1 MTTANERAPAVAPP
15 VRADATERS
24 KKSHG
29 RAPAGD
35 RAAGSD
41 GSRAAVTVAPADGDR
56 APAVDGPGRARA
68 EGGAVDSAGGEPSAR
83 SDAAPGPRAARL
95 APRRRLA
102 AAVGGRTR
110 AGLRVAGR
118 AASNAWRDRVLGLA
132 AEAGF
137 WQLLSLPPL
146 LLALLGTIG
155 YIADAVGSDAV
166 ASIRSSL
173 LQGAYDL
180 LTPAVVDDVVGPTVD
195 QILSRGRPDV
205 ISIGFVLSLW
215 TGSTAMATYVN
226 TITIAYGQRD
236 LRSAV
241 RSRLVALR
249 LYIAQVLTG
258 VIILPALVLGPDLLA
273 NLLRAN
279 RHPAVKTLLEQGFW
293 PVVALMALAMLTSLY
308 HQSLPRRRPWR
319 SALPGAMFALLGWLF
334 GSYLLRLYLEL
345 VFGNEL
351 VYGSLA
357 APVAA
362 LLFFYITALAVLL
375 GAELNAA
382 LDKRGADSPA
392 DGDEG
397 DGAVGDGA
405 VGDGA
410 AANGVRG
417 DARAALAP
425 SAAGTVT
432 EKVAPTPADA
442 ATSPDA
448 ADRERATGGQAASGR
463 VDGRHDPRSDGRVDQ
478 DPGDTP

>member
-1 MTTANERAPAVAPP
+1 MTTANERASAVAAP
-15 VRADATERS
+15 VRADSTDRA
-24 KKSHG
+24 KDANG
-29 RAPAGD
+29 RASAGD
-35 RAAGSD
+35 QAGGAGGRRETAKTRPATGD
-41 GSRAAVTVAPADGDR
+41 PADT
-56 APAVDGPGRARA
+56 ADGADGNAGMARREIDGEGAGGGPSKRARR
-68 EGGAVDSAGGEPSAR
+68 SADKP
-83 SDAAPGPRAARL
+83 AARK
-95 APRRRLA
+95 APVRRLA
-102 AAVGGRTR
+102 AGAR
-110 AGLRVAGR
+110 AALRVAGR

-166 ASIRSSL
+166 NSIRASL
-173 LQGAYDL
+173 LKGASDL
-180 LTPAVVDDVVGPTVD
+180 LTPEVVDNVVGPTVD

-258 VIILPALVLGPDLLA
+258 VIILPALVLGPGLLA
-273 NLLRAN
+273 NLFRAN
-279 RHPAVKTLLEQGFW
+279 RHPVVKMLLEQVFW
-293 PVVALMALAMLTSLY
+293 PAVGLLALAMLTSLY
-308 HQSLPRRRPWR
+308 HQSLPQRRPWL
-319 SALPGAMFALLGWLF
+319 SALPGAVFALLGWLL

-392 DGDEG
+392 DADRPA
-397 DGAVGDGA
+397 DGAGTGTET
-405 VGDGA
+405 
-410 AANGVRG
+410 G
-417 DARAALAP
+417 DAKRPPTATGSPPEAQSAP
-425 SAAGTVT
+425 PAG
-432 EKVAPTPADA
+432 
-442 ATSPDA
+442 SPDGS
-448 ADRERATGGQAASGR
+448 DRSG
-463 VDGRHDPRSDGRVDQ
+463 S
-478 DPGDTP
+478 

>member
-1 MTTANERAPAVAPP
+1 MAGQEINGEGPGGGASRRGRRAADNAATGEAPTRRL
-15 VRADATERS
+15 VTGARGR
-24 KKSHG
+24 G
-29 RAPAGD
+29 RAA
-35 RAAGSD
+35 
-41 GSRAAVTVAPADGDR
+41 
-56 APAVDGPGRARA
+56 
-68 EGGAVDSAGGEPSAR
+68 
-83 SDAAPGPRAARL
+83 
-95 APRRRLA
+95 
-102 AAVGGRTR
+102 
-110 AGLRVAGR
+110 LRVAGR

-155 YIADAVGSDAV
+155 YIADALGSDAV
-166 ASIRSSL
+166 NSIRASL
-173 LQGAYDL
+173 LRGASDL
-180 LTPAVVDDVVGPTVD
+180 LTPEVVDNVVGPTVD

-258 VIILPALVLGPDLLA
+258 VVILPALVLGPGLLA

-279 RHPAVKTLLEQGFW
+279 QHPVVKMLLQQVFWPAVGLL
-293 PVVALMALAMLTSLY
+293 ALAMLTSLY
-308 HQSLPRRRPWR
+308 HQSLPQRRPWLH
-319 SALPGAMFALLGWLF
+319 ALPGAIFALLGWLL

-375 GAELNAA
+375 GAELNGA

-392 DGDEG
+392 GAGRPADDVDTGTEAGDAKRPPE
-397 DGAVGDGA
+397 
-405 VGDGA
+405 A
-410 AANGVRG
+410 AAPPPGPQS
-417 DARAALAP
+417 AP
-425 SAAGTVT
+425 PPG
-432 EKVAPTPADA
+432 
-442 ATSPDA
+442 SPD
-448 ADRERATGGQAASGR
+448 GP
-463 VDGRHDPRSDGRVDQ
+463 DGPDRSDS
-478 DPGDTP
+478 